1 MFKKNF
7 FIMNTLMYKLGGIS
21 TVNVL
26 TTNDLMYKLGGISIV
41 NQRKAIKYIV
51 GNNQIDYA
59 LA

>member
-1 MFKKNF
+1 
-7 FIMNTLMYKLGGIS
+7 MNTLMYKLIGGIS

-51 GNNQIDYA
+51 GNNQ
-59 LA
+59 